1 MGKQYNKKQKRVRR
15 KRYVE
20 RRNAR
25 VRSGV
30 AQA

>member
-15 KRYVE
+15 KYVE